1 MQLGTMAWSKQKPTD
16 TNEFSFAFF
25 RLAITRLMPSAS
37 FLFSAFAY
45 SFDRCS
51 ALNPR
56 EAPTRRTPNSPI
68 SGSGLPVFGSCV
80 GAGSGARAGAGA
92 GRVAAATGTGAGA
105 SINKTGVGGGVAGLA
120 RGTGA
125 GAVPVTV
132 RVTLLSLTVPEVT
145 AVADMGIPGFR
156 SKAVFFRPSTMNV

>member
-1 MQLGTMAWSKQKPTD
+1 
-16 TNEFSFAFF
+16 
-25 RLAITRLMPSAS
+25 MPSAS
-37 FLFSAFAY
+37 FLFNAFAY
-45 SFDRCS
+45 SFDRCN

-80 GAGSGARAGAGA
+80 GAGSGARGAAGAGA
-92 GRVAAATGTGAGA
+92 GRVAAATGNGAGAGA

-132 RVTLLSLTVPEVT
+132 RVRLLSLTVPEVT

-156 SKAVFFRPSTMNV
+156 SKAVFF

>member
-1 MQLGTMAWSKQKPTD
+1 MQQNNAWSKQKPTG

-45 SFDRCS
+45 SFDRCN

-68 SGSGLPVFGSCV
+68 SGSELPVFGSCV
-80 GAGSGARAGAGA
+80 GAGSGARGAAGA
-92 GRVAAATGTGAGA
+92 GRVAAATGNGASAGA
-105 SINKTGVGGGVAGLA
+105 SINNTGVGGGVAGLA

-132 RVTLLSLTVPEVT
+132 RVRLLSLTVPEVT

-156 SKAVFFRPSTMNV
+156 SKAVFF